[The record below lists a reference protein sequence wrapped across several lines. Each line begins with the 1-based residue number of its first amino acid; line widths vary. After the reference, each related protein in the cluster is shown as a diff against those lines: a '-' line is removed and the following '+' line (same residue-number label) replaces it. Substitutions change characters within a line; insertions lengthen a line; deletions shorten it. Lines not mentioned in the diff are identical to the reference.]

1 MNIDIQK
8 AIENVDSRFQP
19 FCRKIARRGSIV
31 ELTPRN
37 GRKSFGGK
45 AHVYELG
52 DQSFLVSYQT
62 IVSIKPSKGST
73 PLRLGKWSN
82 TTSIHQKTYEEVY
95 G

>member
-8 AIENVDSRFQP
+8 AIEEVDRRFQP
-19 FCRKIARRGSIV
+19 FCRKVARRGRIV

-62 IVSIKPSKGST
+62 IVSIKASKDST
-73 PLRLGKWSN
+73 PLRLGEWTK
-82 TTSIHQKTYEEVY
+82 TTSIHQKTYEETY

>member
-1 MNIDIQK
+1 MNIDINK
-8 AIENVDSRFQP
+8 AIEEVDRKFQP
-19 FCRKIARRGSIV
+19 FCRKIASRGRIV

-45 AHVYELG
+45 VHVYELG

-62 IVSIKPSKGST
+62 IVSIKPTKDST

-82 TTSIHQKTYEEVY
+82 TTSIHQKTYEEIY